1 MTKIDSPD
9 CGLRLL
15 TEDTMRETLP
25 PRVEQLRA
33 ELAERIPCYPSS
45 PGHRHA
51 LREMPF
57 GELLSTY
64 VQWAQR
70 LIRPAARLTS
80 YAPDFW
86 TARAKASAS
95 AIRGLEAKIA
105 LGEDLSPHLSARALS
120 HGHPS
125 YSAVP
130 RGRGIPWDR
139 MDMAL
144 NAWGI
149 HHLHL
154 RPGRSS
160 ELLFVSCHRDQVTFL
175 FLGDHKSFHS
185 GELEEAVVTWRARTG
200 AFELKGI
207 SPSLDEH
214 THAERTALARYGI
227 STAASV
233 DGKAIMSSLLSTAG
247 TSVRSGILADRI
259 SLSLRE
265 FDARLDAHLLTDLIP
280 AKHLLRLRGREW
292 SWHMEYCDLV
302 LLEVATPIKFVMVA
316 GPT

>member
-1 MTKIDSPD
+1 MAMIDSSESD
-9 CGLRLL
+9 LL
-15 TEDTMRETLP
+15 VGIESPMREGLP

-33 ELAERIPCYPSS
+33 ELAEFIPCVPASVA
-45 PGHRHA
+45 HRNA
-51 LREMPF
+51 LRTMPF

-70 LIRPAARLTS
+70 LIRPAPRLTS

-105 LGEDLSPHLSARALS
+105 LGENLSPHLSARALS
-120 HGHPS
+120 HGYPG
-125 YSAVP
+125 YSAVA
-130 RGRGIPWDR
+130 RGRGIPWER

-185 GELEEAVVTWRARTG
+185 GELEEAVITWRARTG

-207 SPSLDEH
+207 SPSSDEH

-233 DGKAIMSSLLSTAG
+233 DGRAIMSSLLSTAG
-247 TSVRSGILADRI
+247 TSVRTGILADRI
-259 SLSLRE
+259 AISLRE
-265 FDARLDAHLLTDLIP
+265 FDARLDAHTLTDLIP
-280 AKHLLRLRGREW
+280 ATHLLRLRGRRW

-302 LLEVATPIKFVMVA
+302 LLEATTPIKFVMVA